1 VCRVFFSIVVSPGKW
16 DKDGCWMEVGDLV
29 VSVVAWHSLARWC
42 GDGDDVIELR
52 KWPSRDLINERHLV
66 NPRGL

>member
-1 VCRVFFSIVVSPGKW
+1 
-16 DKDGCWMEVGDLV
+16 MEVGDLV

-42 GDGDDVIELR
+42 GDGDYVIELR
-52 KWPSRDLINERHLV
+52 KWPSRDLINEKHLV